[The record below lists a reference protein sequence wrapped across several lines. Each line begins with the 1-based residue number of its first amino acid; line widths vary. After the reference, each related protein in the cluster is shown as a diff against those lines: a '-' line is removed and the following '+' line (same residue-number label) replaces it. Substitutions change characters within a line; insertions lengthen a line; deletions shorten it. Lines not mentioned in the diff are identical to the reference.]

1 MKKMAITMRE
11 LQRISARK
19 IQELEHPTAIK
30 SGNDT
35 IALLVPLRKAPKSMV
50 DKVLADID
58 AAAAARSPEEN
69 ARIAAMLGEEP
80 EDE

>member
-1 MKKMAITMRE
+1 MKKTAITMRE
-11 LQRISARK
+11 LQRISARE

-30 SGNDT
+30 SGYDT

-58 AAAAARSPEEN
+58 AAAAKRSPEET
-69 ARIAAMLGEEP
+69 ARIAAALGLS

>member
-1 MKKMAITMRE
+1 MPITMRE
-11 LQRISARK
+11 LQKMSARK
-19 IQELEHPTAIK
+19 IQQLEHPTVIK

-35 IALLVPLRKAPKSMV
+35 IGLLVPLRNAPKSML

-58 AAAAARSPEEN
+58 AAAAKRSPEET
-69 ARIAAMLGEEP
+69 ARLAAALGLS